1 MSSEVRP
8 QSPGSPARID
18 RRSSRGGALD
28 EARRRAERQT
38 ERLRLLS
45 DVAAQL
51 LLHDRPQDLLASL
64 FDRIAAHLGLEVYFN
79 FLVSPDGSH
88 LTLASCAGVP
98 ADRIPGLQ
106 RLDFGQAVCGTVAR
120 DRTGMTVEDVCSR
133 DDPMTA
139 LIREFG
145 ITAYSCYPLL
155 VNERLIGTLSF
166 GTRQRTRFQ
175 PDEIELLGTVA
186 GQVSVALERSRLMA
200 ELTEREHEAREAR
213 EAAEAASRTK
223 DEFLATLSH
232 ELRTPLTPVLLSV
245 QALESDPR
253 FPAGLRPELER
264 MRRNVLLEARL
275 IDDLLDLTRIARGKI
290 RLHAEVVDAH
300 ALLRRVVETCIEK
313 EWGPGACPRLE
324 LWASE
329 SWIWGDPAR
338 LEQVFWNLLSNA
350 CKFTGDEGV
359 IRVRTSNEPPGWLR
373 IEVID
378 TGRGIDAEALSRLFT
393 AFEQGGRQ
401 VTRRFGGLGLGLA
414 ICKSLVEL
422 HGGAISAH
430 SEGPGRGATFTV
442 ELAAVPAPL
451 PEGAPEEDAW
461 REPPRSLHLLLV
473 EDHADTA
480 EALADLLRN
489 RGHRVIVSCTLAQGR
504 EAARA
509 LQEGDDPLDL
519 IVSDLGLPDGSGL
532 DLMRELVECY
542 GLRGI
547 ALSGYGMEE
556 DVRRSLEAGFLLHLT
571 KPVCPKVLLTA
582 LHEAASKT

>member
-1 MSSEVRP
+1 MHP
-8 QSPGSPARID
+8 
-18 RRSSRGGALD
+18 RSSGGESLD
-28 EARRRAERQT
+28 EARRWAERQT

-51 LLHDRPQDLLASL
+51 LVHERPRNLLATL
-64 FDRIAAHLGLEVYFN
+64 FDRIANHLGLEVYFN

-98 ADRIPGLQ
+98 EDRVAGLR

-120 DRTGMTVEDVCSR
+120 DRTAMTIEDVSSR

-139 LIREFG
+139 LIRELG

-155 VNERLIGTLSF
+155 ANERLIGTLSF
-166 GTRQRTRFQ
+166 GTRQRGRFQ
-175 PDEIELLGTVA
+175 PDEIDLLRTIADQVA
-186 GQVSVALERSRLMA
+186 VALERSRLMA
-200 ELTEREHEAREAR
+200 ELTEREREAREAR
-213 EAAEAASRTK
+213 EAAEVASRTK

-245 QALESDPR
+245 QALENDR
-253 FPAGLRPELER
+253 RLPAELRPELER
-264 MRRNVLLEARL
+264 MRRNILLEARL

-300 ALLRRVVETCIEK
+300 ALLKRVIETCIDTER
-313 EWGPGACPRLE
+313 GPCPGPRLE
-324 LWASE
+324 LEAAERWV
-329 SWIWGDPAR
+329 WGDPAR

-350 CKFTGDEGV
+350 CKFTGSEGE
-359 IRVRTSNEPPGWLR
+359 IRVRTTNEPPGWLR
-373 IEVID
+373 IEVVD
-378 TGRGIDAEALSRLFT
+378 NGRGIEAEALSRIFD

-414 ICKSLVEL
+414 ISKSLVEL
-422 HGGAISAH
+422 HGGSISAH
-430 SEGPGRGATFTV
+430 SEGPGQGATFTV

-451 PEGAPEEDAW
+451 SQNAPEEDAW
-461 REPPRSLHLLLV
+461 NEPPRSLHVLVV

-480 EALADLLRN
+480 GALADLLRN
-489 RGHRVIVSCTLAQGR
+489 RGHRVAVAHTLAKGR

-532 DLMRELVECY
+532 DLMREMVDRY
-542 GLRGI
+542 RLRGI
-547 ALSGYGMEE
+547 ALSGYGMDE
-556 DVRRSLEAGFLLHLT
+556 DVRRSLEAGFVLHLT
-571 KPVCPKVLLTA
+571 KPVSPAALMAA
-582 LHEAASKT
+582 LHEATAKS